1 MSALWLCKRGAR
13 QFSCFFHQTEN
24 CATREGPVEEMVAAK
39 LFWIDWRVFFY
50 SQMNIHCSQAHFETY
65 YREGK
70 SQNVLGH
77 TAIAQG
83 TDSIAKSSE
92 LTSVTVRPQNILLT
106 IRWNVWG
113 IIVGSRTKKPIIQ
126 RLFRLSP
133 ILVPN
138 QQRCQAY
145 LKSFTQYE

>member
-1 MSALWLCKRGAR
+1 MSALLFCKCGAR

-106 IRWNVWG
+106 IWG
-113 IIVGSRTKKPIIQ
+113 FIVGSRTKKPITQ

-138 QQRCQAY
+138 QQRCQSY